1 MKKLLAAALAVA
13 TVASL
18 STVSFAANEWP
29 VDLPTE
35 GVTAIFDDGTGA
47 AYDGANTVKPDKTL
61 YFEVGNMV
69 LTDRT
74 SGDTY
79 VLYGEYYTDKDLFK
93 VKTDKGDENAKMIKS
108 MALSE
113 KSITYKGVT
122 GRGPWFEIK
131 LNDDYTD
138 DEFKINPSFT
148 VTAKDDFYATTTQ
161 DANNN
166 YILRPVDGDNT
177 IPANSIVVNKGD
189 KIIYDVGKYYI
200 SNSTDNADQDYMAG
214 TGGIVL
220 KPTKNDDNEITW
232 EDENNTIAT
241 LRFYSDDDAA
251 KFFPKLTT
259 KWDNADYAE
268 YFADQNAFIFD
279 FVGRAAGETKIASTS
294 RATLEL
300 YNPYYDWD
308 EDVLTVAPEDCVI
321 YQIVD
326 GELVDV
332 TASFTALQNDDG
344 DYVFQTKTR
353 ELGCYIIA
361 EAEAAAVVDPGT
373 TAPTDEKPVPN
384 TGR

>member
-300 YNPYYDWD
+300 YNPYYNWD

>member
-18 STVSFAANEWP
+18 STVSFAATDWYFDYP
-29 VDLPTE
+29 SSSIQ
-35 GVTAIFDDGTGA
+35 AIFDDGTGA
-47 AYDGANTVKPDKTL
+47 AYDGANSVKPNKTI
-61 YFEVGNMV
+61 YFAIPDLSDNTAAPTWT
-69 LTDRT
+69 LLSD
-74 SGDTY
+74 Y
-79 VLYGEYYTDKDLFK
+79 VTEKDYFK
-93 VKTDKGDENAKMIKS
+93 VKTDKGDDNVKMIKS

-113 KSITYKGVT
+113 KNINGN
-122 GRGPWFEIK
+122 RGPWFEIK

-138 DEFKINPSFT
+138 TEFKISPSFT
-148 VTAKDDFYATTTQ
+148 LTAKEDFYLTAGSTT
-161 DANNN
+161 
-166 YILRPVDGDNT
+166 LRPNDDKSMAAGDT
-177 IPANSIVVNKGD
+177 VVIAKGD
-189 KIIYDVGKYYI
+189 KIHFEVGKYYI
-200 SNSTDNADQDYMAG
+200 GNTTDDADQDYMAG

-241 LRFYSDDDAA
+241 LKFYSDDDAA

-259 KWDNADYAE
+259 KWDNTDYAE

-300 YNPYYDWD
+300 YNPYYNWD

-361 EAEAAAVVDPGT
+361 EAEAAAVVDEP

>member
-18 STVSFAANEWP
+18 STVSFAATDWYFDYP
-29 VDLPTE
+29 SS
-35 GVTAIFDDGTGA
+35 GIQAIFNDGTGA
-47 AYDGANTVKPDKTL
+47 AYDGANSVKPNKTI
-61 YFEVGNMV
+61 YFAIPDLSDNIAAPTWT
-69 LTDRT
+69 LLND
-74 SGDTY
+74 Y
-79 VLYGEYYTDKDLFK
+79 VTEKDYFK
-93 VKTDKGDENAKMIKS
+93 VKTDKGDDNVKMIKS

-113 KSITYKGVT
+113 KNINGN
-122 GRGPWFEIK
+122 RGPWFEIK

-138 DEFKINPSFT
+138 TEFKISPSFT
-148 VTAKDDFYATTTQ
+148 LTAKEDFYLTAGSTT
-161 DANNN
+161 
-166 YILRPVDGDNT
+166 LRPNDDKSMAAGDT
-177 IPANSIVVNKGD
+177 VVIAKGD
-189 KIIYDVGKYYI
+189 KIHFEVGKYYI
-200 SNSTDNADQDYMAG
+200 GNTTDDADQDYMAG

-241 LRFYSDDDAA
+241 LKFYSDDDAA

-259 KWDNADYAE
+259 KWDNTDYAE

-361 EAEAAAVVDPGT
+361 EAEAAAVVDEP

>member
-18 STVSFAANEWP
+18 STVSFAATDWEVVNYDQT
-29 VDLPTE
+29 V
-35 GVTAIFDDGTGA
+35 AIFDDGSVA
-47 AYDGANTVKPDKTL
+47 AYDGANSVKPDKTL
-61 YFEVGNMV
+61 YFAI
-69 LTDRT
+69 
-74 SGDTY
+74 GDMLISDATNSY
-79 VLYGEYYTDKDLFK
+79 VLAGEYYTNKDLFK
-93 VKTDKGDENAKMIKS
+93 VKSDKGDENAKMIKS

-113 KSITYKGVT
+113 KSIPVAGVSS
-122 GRGPWFEIK
+122 RGPWFEIK
-131 LNDDYTD
+131 LNDDFTD
-138 DEFKINPSFT
+138 KEFKINPSFT
-148 VTAKDDFYATTTQ
+148 VTAKDDFYATTSQ
-161 DANNN
+161 DSQGN
-166 YILRPVDGDNT
+166 YILRPVDGDKT
-177 IPANSIVVNKGD
+177 IPSNSVVIAKGD
-189 KIIYDVGKYYI
+189 KIHYNVGKYYI
-200 SNSTDNADQDYMAG
+200 SNTTDDADQDYMAG

-220 KPTKNDDNEITW
+220 KPNKNDDNTITW
-232 EDENNTIAT
+232 EDANNTIAT
-241 LRFYSDDDAA
+241 LTFYSDDNAA

-259 KWDNADYAE
+259 KWDNTDYAE

-308 EDVLTVAPEDCVI
+308 EDLLTVAPEDCVI
-321 YQIVD
+321 YQIVN

-361 EAEAAAVVDPGT
+361 EAEASAVVGDP
-373 TAPTDEKPVPN
+373 TAPVDEKPVPN

>member
-18 STVSFAANEWP
+18 STVSFAATEW
-29 VDLPTE
+29 E
-35 GVTAIFDDGTGA
+35 VTDYDQTVAIFDDGTVA
-47 AYDGANTVKPDKTL
+47 AYDGANSVKPDKTL
-61 YFEVGNMV
+61 YFAI
-69 LTDRT
+69 
-74 SGDTY
+74 GDLVY
-79 VLYGEYYTDKDLFK
+79 NNAGETWTLSKEYFTDKDYFK
-93 VKTDKGDENAKMIKS
+93 VKTDKGDENVKMIKS

-113 KSITYKGVT
+113 KNINGN
-122 GRGPWFEIK
+122 RGPWFEIK

-138 DEFKINPSFT
+138 NEYKINPEFT
-148 VTAKDDFYATTTQ
+148 LTVKEDFYLPAGGNT
-161 DANNN
+161 
-166 YILRPVDGDNT
+166 LRPNDDDSMGAGDV
-177 IPANSIVVNKGD
+177 IKVAKGD
-189 KIIYDVGKYYI
+189 KIHYAVGKYYI
-200 SNSTDNADQDYMAG
+200 GNTTDDADQDYMAG
-214 TGGIVL
+214 DGGIVL

-241 LRFYSDDDAA
+241 LKFYSDDDAA

-259 KWDNADYAE
+259 KWDNTDYAE

-279 FVGRAAGETKIASTS
+279 FVGRAAGQTKIASTS

-308 EDVLTVAPEDCVI
+308 EDMLTVAPEDCVI

>member
-18 STVSFAANEWP
+18 STVSFAAKTYPINW
-29 VDLPTE
+29 DNR
-35 GVTAIFDDGTGA
+35 AFFDDGTWA
-47 AYDGANTVKPDKTL
+47 AYDNANTVKPDKTL
-61 YFEVGNMV
+61 YFGM
-69 LTDRT
+69 
-74 SGDTY
+74 GY
-79 VLYGEYYTDKDLFK
+79 VVDDAGQWALDPAYYTEKDFFK

-113 KSITYKGVT
+113 KNIQGS
-122 GRGPWFEIK
+122 RGPWFEVK

-148 VTAKDDFYATTTQ
+148 LTAKDDFYVTTKTV
-161 DANNN
+161 DLTANGQTVT
-166 YILRPVDGDNT
+166 YKLVAPVDGQDTTGMN
-177 IPANSIVVNKGD
+177 IVINKGD
-189 KIIYDVGKYYI
+189 KFVYEIGKYYI

-241 LRFYSDDDAA
+241 LKFYSDDDAA

>member
-69 LTDRT
+69 FTDRT

>member
-18 STVSFAANEWP
+18 STVSFAATDWYFDYP
-29 VDLPTE
+29 SS
-35 GVTAIFDDGTGA
+35 GIQAIFDDGTGA
-47 AYDGANTVKPDKTL
+47 AYDGANSVKPNKTI
-61 YFEVGNMV
+61 YFAIPDLSDNTAAPPWT
-69 LTDRT
+69 LLND
-74 SGDTY
+74 Y
-79 VLYGEYYTDKDLFK
+79 VTEKDYFK
-93 VKTDKGDENAKMIKS
+93 VKTDKGDDNVKMIKS

-113 KSITYKGVT
+113 KNINGN
-122 GRGPWFEIK
+122 RGPWFEIK

-138 DEFKINPSFT
+138 TEFKISPSFT
-148 VTAKDDFYATTTQ
+148 LTAKEDFYLTAGSTT
-161 DANNN
+161 
-166 YILRPVDGDNT
+166 LRPNDDKSMAAGDT
-177 IPANSIVVNKGD
+177 VVIAKGD
-189 KIIYDVGKYYI
+189 KIHFEVGKYYI
-200 SNSTDNADQDYMAG
+200 GNTTDDADQDYMAG

-241 LRFYSDDDAA
+241 LKFYSDDDAA

-259 KWDNADYAE
+259 KWDNTDYAE

-300 YNPYYDWD
+300 YNPYYNWD

-361 EAEAAAVVDPGT
+361 EAEAAAVVDEP

>member
-69 LTDRT
+69 FTDRT

-113 KSITYKGVT
+113 KNIQGS
-122 GRGPWFEIK
+122 RGPWFEVK

>member
-18 STVSFAANEWP
+18 STVSFAATDWYFDYP
-29 VDLPTE
+29 SS
-35 GVTAIFDDGTGA
+35 GIQAIFDDGTGA
-47 AYDGANTVKPDKTL
+47 AYDGANSVKPNKTI
-61 YFEVGNMV
+61 YFAIPDLSGNTAAPTWT
-69 LTDRT
+69 LLND
-74 SGDTY
+74 Y
-79 VLYGEYYTDKDLFK
+79 VTEKDYFK
-93 VKTDKGDENAKMIKS
+93 VKTDKGDDNVKMIKS

-113 KSITYKGVT
+113 KNINGN
-122 GRGPWFEIK
+122 RGPWFEIK

-138 DEFKINPSFT
+138 TEFKISPSFT
-148 VTAKDDFYATTTQ
+148 LTAKEDFYLTAGSTT
-161 DANNN
+161 
-166 YILRPVDGDNT
+166 LRPNDDKSMAAGDT
-177 IPANSIVVNKGD
+177 VVIAKGD
-189 KIIYDVGKYYI
+189 KIHFEVGKYYI
-200 SNSTDNADQDYMAG
+200 GNTTDDADQDYMAG

-241 LRFYSDDDAA
+241 LKFYSDDDAA

-259 KWDNADYAE
+259 KWDNTDYAE

-300 YNPYYDWD
+300 YNPYYNWD

-361 EAEAAAVVDPGT
+361 EAEAAAVVDEP

>member
-18 STVSFAANEWP
+18 STVSFAATDWYFDYP
-29 VDLPTE
+29 SS
-35 GVTAIFDDGTGA
+35 GIQAIFDDGTGA
-47 AYDGANTVKPDKTL
+47 AYDNANSIKPNKTI
-61 YFEVGNMV
+61 YFAIPDLSDNTAAPTWT
-69 LTDRT
+69 LLND
-74 SGDTY
+74 Y
-79 VLYGEYYTDKDLFK
+79 VTEKDYFK
-93 VKTDKGDENAKMIKS
+93 VKTDKGDDNVKMIKS

-113 KSITYKGVT
+113 KNINGN
-122 GRGPWFEIK
+122 RGPWFEIK

-138 DEFKINPSFT
+138 TEFKISPSFT
-148 VTAKDDFYATTTQ
+148 LTAKEDFYLTAGSTT
-161 DANNN
+161 
-166 YILRPVDGDNT
+166 LRPNDDKSMAAGDT
-177 IPANSIVVNKGD
+177 VVIAKGD
-189 KIIYDVGKYYI
+189 KIHFEVGKYYI
-200 SNSTDNADQDYMAG
+200 GNTTDDADQDYMAG

-241 LRFYSDDDAA
+241 LKFYSDDDAA

-259 KWDNADYAE
+259 KWDNTDYAE

-361 EAEAAAVVDPGT
+361 EAEAAAVVDEP

>member
-18 STVSFAANEWP
+18 CTVSFAANEWP

-69 LTDRT
+69 FTDRT

-241 LRFYSDDDAA
+241 LKFYSDDDAA

>member
-18 STVSFAANEWP
+18 STVSFAATDWYFDYP
-29 VDLPTE
+29 SS
-35 GVTAIFDDGTGA
+35 GIQAIFDDGTGA
-47 AYDGANTVKPDKTL
+47 AYDGANSVKPNKTI
-61 YFEVGNMV
+61 YFAIPDLSDNTAAPTWT
-69 LTDRT
+69 LLND
-74 SGDTY
+74 Y
-79 VLYGEYYTDKDLFK
+79 VTEKDYFK
-93 VKTDKGDENAKMIKS
+93 VKTDKGDDNVKMIKS

-113 KSITYKGVT
+113 KNINGN
-122 GRGPWFEIK
+122 RGPWFEIK

-148 VTAKDDFYATTTQ
+148 LTAKEDFYLA
-161 DANNN
+161 AGSVN
-166 YILRPVDGDNT
+166 LRPNDDDSMPAGTVPT
-177 IPANSIVVNKGD
+177 IAKGD
-189 KIIYDVGKYYI
+189 KIHFEVGKYYI
-200 SNSTDNADQDYMAG
+200 SNTTDDADQDYMAG

-241 LRFYSDDDAA
+241 LKFYSDDDAA

>member
-18 STVSFAANEWP
+18 STVSFAATDWY
-29 VDLPTE
+29 
-35 GVTAIFDDGTGA
+35 VTNYDQTKAIFDDGTQA
-47 AYDGANTVKPDKTL
+47 AYDGANSVKPNKTL
-61 YFEVGNMV
+61 SFAIGDLGVQAEGWTLSREYF
-69 LTDRT
+69 
-74 SGDTY
+74 S
-79 VLYGEYYTDKDLFK
+79 DKDYFK
-93 VKTDKGDENAKMIKS
+93 VKTDKGDDNVKMIKS

-113 KSITYKGVT
+113 KNIKGD
-122 GRGPWFEIK
+122 RGPWFEIK

-148 VTAKDDFYATTTQ
+148 LTAKEDFYLPAGGTT
-161 DANNN
+161 
-166 YILRPVDGDNT
+166 LRPNDDKSMGSGD
-177 IPANSIVVNKGD
+177 VVKVAKGD
-189 KIIYDVGKYYI
+189 KIHYEVGKYYI
-200 SNSTDNADQDYMAG
+200 SNTTDDADQDYMAG
-214 TGGIVL
+214 DGGVVL

-241 LRFYSDDDAA
+241 LKFYSDGDAA

>member
-18 STVSFAANEWP
+18 STVSFAAETYPINW
-29 VDLPTE
+29 DNR
-35 GVTAIFDDGTGA
+35 AFFDDGTWA
-47 AYDGANTVKPDKTL
+47 AYDNANTVKPDKTL
-61 YFEVGNMV
+61 YFGM
-69 LTDRT
+69 
-74 SGDTY
+74 GY
-79 VLYGEYYTDKDLFK
+79 VVDDAGPWALDPAYYTEKDFFK

-113 KSITYKGVT
+113 KNIQGS
-122 GRGPWFEIK
+122 RGPWFEVK

-148 VTAKDDFYATTTQ
+148 LTAKDDFYVTTKTV
-161 DANNN
+161 DLTANGQTVT
-166 YILRPVDGDNT
+166 YKLVAPVDGQDTTGMN
-177 IPANSIVVNKGD
+177 IVINKGD
-189 KIIYDVGKYYI
+189 KFVYEIGKYYI

-241 LRFYSDDDAA
+241 LKFYSDDDAA

>member
-18 STVSFAANEWP
+18 STVSFAAETYEIQWDS
-29 VDLPTE
+29 V
-35 GVTAIFDDGTGA
+35 AFFDDGTQA
-47 AYDGANTVKPDKTL
+47 AYDGANSVKPDKTL
-61 YFEVGNMV
+61 YFAPGGVVGDDGSGNYWV
-69 LTDRT
+69 LP
-74 SGDTY
+74 SA
-79 VLYGEYYTDKDLFK
+79 YYTDKGLFK

-113 KSITYKGVT
+113 KNIQGS
-122 GRGPWFEIK
+122 RGPWFEIK
-131 LNDDYTD
+131 LNDDFTD
-138 DEFKINPSFT
+138 REFKINPSFT
-148 VTAKDDFYATTTQ
+148 LTAKDDFYATSETVTVTLGDGTTVT
-161 DANNN
+161 ANV
-166 YILRPVDGDNT
+166 LAPVDGRT
-177 IPANSIVVNKGD
+177 GVTTVLSKSD
-189 KIIYDVGKYYI
+189 KFVYQVGKYYI
-200 SNSTDNADQDYMAG
+200 SNTTDNADQDYMAG

-220 KPTKNDDNEITW
+220 KPNKNDDNTITW
-232 EDENNTIAT
+232 EDANNTIAT
-241 LRFYSDDDAA
+241 LTFYSDDNAA

-259 KWDNADYAE
+259 KWDNTDYAE

-308 EDVLTVAPEDCVI
+308 EDLLTVAPEDCVI
-321 YQIVD
+321 YQIVN

-361 EAEAAAVVDPGT
+361 EAEASAVVGDP
-373 TAPTDEKPVPN
+373 TAPVDEKPVPN

>member
-69 LTDRT
+69 FTDRT

-113 KSITYKGVT
+113 KNIQGS
-122 GRGPWFEIK
+122 RGPWFEIK

>member
-69 LTDRT
+69 FTDRT

-138 DEFKINPSFT
+138 DEFKINPCFT

-241 LRFYSDDDAA
+241 LKFYSDDDAA

-259 KWDNADYAE
+259 KWDNTDYAE

>member
-69 LTDRT
+69 FTDRT

-300 YNPYYDWD
+300 YNPYYNWD

>member
-18 STVSFAANEWP
+18 STVSFAATDWYVENY
-29 VDLPTE
+29 DQTE
-35 GVTAIFDDGTGA
+35 AIFDDGTQA
-47 AYDGANTVKPDKTL
+47 AYDGANSVKPNKTL
-61 YFEVGNMV
+61 YFAI
-69 LTDRT
+69 
-74 SGDTY
+74 GDLGVQAEGWT
-79 VLYGEYYTDKDLFK
+79 LSREYFSDKDYFK
-93 VKTDKGDENAKMIKS
+93 VKTDKGDDNVKMIKS

-113 KSITYKGVT
+113 KNIKGD
-122 GRGPWFEIK
+122 RGPWFEIK

-138 DEFKINPSFT
+138 TEYKINPSFT
-148 VTAKDDFYATTTQ
+148 LTAKEDFYLPAGGTT
-161 DANNN
+161 
-166 YILRPVDGDNT
+166 LRPNDDNSMGAGD
-177 IPANSIVVNKGD
+177 VVKVAKGD
-189 KIIYDVGKYYI
+189 KIHYEVGKYYI
-200 SNSTDNADQDYMAG
+200 SNTTDDADQDYMAG

-241 LRFYSDDDAA
+241 LKFYSDDDAA

-308 EDVLTVAPEDCVI
+308 EDALTVAPEDCVI

-361 EAEAAAVVDPGT
+361 EAEAAAVVDEP